1 MNEMSISKEQ
11 YTQMRSEL
19 NTDPSFAPTFAILLF
34 DIGLL
39 TAAVALIRSGNTLAF
54 AGSQVLLAV
63 VFFNSFSI
71 LHECG
76 HGSASRHAWINTLV
90 GHYASTFCFI
100 PFYPWKYIH
109 QKHHAWT
116 GNLERDPVLKSLR
129 TWRRTGVP
137 QLVRLCWSS
146 WIPLGALLQHV
157 VYATYPIV
165 MWREGAMT
173 RTKALRTLA
182 SLLWLPLGY
191 AALHHLFPDVVRF
204 GSVAPAFFL
213 FLVAEELVNIPHHV
227 GMATY
232 EDKLPIWHQYRAT
245 RSCYYPR
252 GVSELLVLN
261 FNFHIEHH
269 LFPNLPWYRLRGARD
284 VIRARL
290 AGQYQE
296 AVGIGWNVAHRSIDL
311 QAIVDRHGQQDRH
324 RQPDPQST

>member
-1 MNEMSISKEQ
+1 
-11 YTQMRSEL
+11 
-19 NTDPSFAPTFAILLF
+19 
-34 DIGLL
+34 
-39 TAAVALIRSGNTLAF
+39 
-54 AGSQVLLAV
+54 
-63 VFFNSFSI
+63 
-71 LHECG
+71 
-76 HGSASRHAWINTLV
+76 
-90 GHYASTFCFI
+90 
-100 PFYPWKYIH
+100 
-109 QKHHAWT
+109 
-116 GNLERDPVLKSLR
+116 
-129 TWRRTGVP
+129 
-137 QLVRLCWSS
+137 
-146 WIPLGALLQHV
+146 
-157 VYATYPIV
+157 
-165 MWREGAMT
+165 
-173 RTKALRTLA
+173 LA